1 MPWLMVLILLFA
13 LGIAVFAAQN
23 GQTVEVHFLT
33 ASGETTLAV
42 VILAAAAA
50 GAGVVALL
58 GLVPAVRSRMEV
70 RRLQAQLQALQA
82 EKGEAASPAEES
94 SSSS

>member
-23 GQTVEVHFLT
+23 GQSVEVHFLT
-33 ASGETTLAV
+33 TSGETTLAV

-50 GAGVVALL
+50 GAVVVALL
-58 GLVPAVRSRMEV
+58 SLVPAYSSRMEV
-70 RRLQAQLQALQA
+70 RRLQAQLKTLQA
-82 EKGEAASPAEES
+82 QRDAAQPAPEES